1 MAEVYGDEGN
11 SVLIRVAIDKHQLPE
26 LRSGTTVTAKVN
38 CGRRSIGYVVFHEML
53 ETIQS
58 RILFWL

>member
-1 MAEVYGDEGN
+1 
-11 SVLIRVAIDKHQLPE
+11 
-26 LRSGTTVTAKVN
+26 VN
-38 CGRRSIGYVVFHEML
+38 CGRRSIGYVVFHELL